1 MDNFYQRE
9 TFRKL
14 KTSVEL
20 DVFKKQDVNKI
31 YKYNDF
37 LVEQIYPL
45 DEKSATNLTNKINY
59 IKDSYLNETNKI
71 YYSII
76 PDKNYYTDNSH
87 LKPDYDKM
95 KQIMKNNLKDLQY
108 IDIFQNLKLDSY
120 YYTDSHWKQEK
131 LQSVAKTIANNM
143 NFTINQNYNE
153 QKVATFKGVYAGQL
167 PINTKEDEMK
177 ILVNDAITDANVYN
191 YETKEQGGI
200 YNFKKLSGYDKYDI
214 YLSGATP
221 LIEISNSNNKTNK
234 TLVIFRDSYASS
246 LAPLLMEGYSKITLV
261 DTRYISPKILNEYV
275 NFENADILFI
285 YSTLVINSSMALKQK
300 KQRFIYNKNKRI
312 EYFSLGEIPENLAEE
327 KTSKAQIKMCFVV
340 ANNENWQT
348 LFD

>member
-1 MDNFYQRE
+1 M
-9 TFRKL
+9 FRKL
-14 KTSVEL
+14 KTSVEI

-45 DEKSATNLTNKINY
+45 DEKSVTNLTNKINY

-87 LKPDYDKM
+87 LKLDYDKM

-108 IDIFQNLKLDSY
+108 IDVFQDLKLDSY

-131 LQSVAKTIANNM
+131 LQSVAKTIADNM
-143 NFTINQNYNE
+143 NFSITQNYNE

-167 PINTKEDEMK
+167 PINTKEDEIK
-177 ILVNDAITDANVYN
+177 ILVNDVMANVNVYN

-200 YNFKKLSGYDKYDI
+200 YNFKKLNGYDKYDI

-221 LIEISNSNNKTNK
+221 LIEINNQNNKTNK

-246 LAPLLMEGYSKITLV
+246 LAPLLTEGYSKITLV

-285 YSTLVINSSMALKQK
+285 YSTLVINSSMALK
-300 KQRFIYNKNKRI
+300 
-312 EYFSLGEIPENLAEE
+312 
-327 KTSKAQIKMCFVV
+327 
-340 ANNENWQT
+340 
-348 LFD
+348 

>member
-45 DEKSATNLTNKINY
+45 DEKSAINLTNKINY

-87 LKPDYDKM
+87 LKLDYGKM
-95 KQIMKNNLKDLQY
+95 QQIMENNLNGLQY
-108 IDIFQNLKLDSY
+108 IDIFQDLNLDSY

-131 LQSVAKTIANNM
+131 LQNVAKTIAENM
-143 NFTINQNYNE
+143 NFSITQNYNE

-167 PINTKEDEMK
+167 PINTKEDEIK
-177 ILVNDAITDANVYN
+177 ILVNNVIADANAYN

-200 YNFKKLSGYDKYDI
+200 YNFKKLTGYDKYDI

-221 LIEISNSNNKTNK
+221 LIEISNANNKTNK

-246 LAPLLMEGYSKITLV
+246 LAPLLTEGYSKITLV

-275 NFENADILFI
+275 DFENADILFL
-285 YSTLVINSSMALKQK
+285 YSTLVINNSMALK
-300 KQRFIYNKNKRI
+300 
-312 EYFSLGEIPENLAEE
+312 
-327 KTSKAQIKMCFVV
+327 
-340 ANNENWQT
+340 
-348 LFD
+348 

>member
-20 DVFKKQDVNKI
+20 DIFKKQDVNKI

-59 IKDSYLNETNKI
+59 IKESYLNETNKI

-87 LKPDYDKM
+87 LKLDYDKM
-95 KQIMKNNLKDLQY
+95 QQIMENNLNGLQY
-108 IDIFQNLKLDSY
+108 IDIFQDLSLDSY

-131 LQSVAKTIANNM
+131 LQNVAKTIAENM
-143 NFTINQNYNE
+143 NFSITQNYNE

-167 PINTKEDEMK
+167 PINTKEDEIK
-177 ILVNDAITDANVYN
+177 ILVNDVIADANAYN

-200 YNFKKLSGYDKYDI
+200 YNFKKLTGYDKYDI

-221 LIEISNSNNKTNK
+221 LIEISNANNKTNK
-234 TLVIFRDSYASS
+234 TLVIFRDSHASS

-261 DTRYISPKILNEYV
+261 DTRYISPKILNEYA

-285 YSTLVINSSMALKQK
+285 YSTLVINSSMALK
-300 KQRFIYNKNKRI
+300 
-312 EYFSLGEIPENLAEE
+312 
-327 KTSKAQIKMCFVV
+327 
-340 ANNENWQT
+340 
-348 LFD
+348 

>member
-20 DVFKKQDVNKI
+20 DIFKKQDVNKI

-59 IKDSYLNETNKI
+59 IKESYLNETNKI

-87 LKPDYDKM
+87 LKLDYDKM
-95 KQIMKNNLKDLQY
+95 QQIMENNLNGLQY
-108 IDIFQNLKLDSY
+108 IDIFQDLSLDSY

-131 LQSVAKTIANNM
+131 LQNVAKTIAENM
-143 NFTINQNYNE
+143 NFSITQNYNE

-167 PINTKEDEMK
+167 PINTKEDEIK
-177 ILVNDAITDANVYN
+177 ILVNDVIADANAYN

-200 YNFKKLSGYDKYDI
+200 YNFKKLTGYDKYDI

-221 LIEISNSNNKTNK
+221 LIEISNANNKTNK

-261 DTRYISPKILNEYV
+261 DTRYISPKILNEYA

-285 YSTLVINSSMALKQK
+285 YSTLVINSSMALK
-300 KQRFIYNKNKRI
+300 
-312 EYFSLGEIPENLAEE
+312 
-327 KTSKAQIKMCFVV
+327 
-340 ANNENWQT
+340 
-348 LFD
+348 

>member
-20 DVFKKQDVNKI
+20 DIFKKQDVNKI

-59 IKDSYLNETNKI
+59 IKESYLNETNKI

-87 LKPDYDKM
+87 LKLDYDKM
-95 KQIMKNNLKDLQY
+95 QQIMENNLNGLQY
-108 IDIFQNLKLDSY
+108 IDIFQDLSLDSY

-131 LQSVAKTIANNM
+131 LQNVAKTIAENM
-143 NFTINQNYNE
+143 NFSITQNYNE

-167 PINTKEDEMK
+167 PINTKEDEIK
-177 ILVNDAITDANVYN
+177 ILVNDVIVDANAYN

-200 YNFKKLSGYDKYDI
+200 YNFKKLTGYDKYDI

-221 LIEISNSNNKTNK
+221 LIEISNANNKTNK

-285 YSTLVINSSMALKQK
+285 YSTLVINSSMALK
-300 KQRFIYNKNKRI
+300 
-312 EYFSLGEIPENLAEE
+312 
-327 KTSKAQIKMCFVV
+327 
-340 ANNENWQT
+340 
-348 LFD
+348 

>member
-1 MDNFYQRE
+1 M
-9 TFRKL
+9 
-14 KTSVEL
+14 
-20 DVFKKQDVNKI
+20 
-31 YKYNDF
+31 
-37 LVEQIYPL
+37 
-45 DEKSATNLTNKINY
+45 TNKINY
-59 IKDSYLNETNKI
+59 IKDNYLNETNKI

-167 PINTKEDEMK
+167 PINTKEDEIK

-191 YETKEQGGI
+191 YEAKEQGGI

-285 YSTLVINSSMALKQK
+285 YSTLVINSSMALK
-300 KQRFIYNKNKRI
+300 
-312 EYFSLGEIPENLAEE
+312 
-327 KTSKAQIKMCFVV
+327 
-340 ANNENWQT
+340 
-348 LFD
+348 

>member
-9 TFRKL
+9 MFRKL
-14 KTSVEL
+14 KTLVEL
-20 DVFKKQDVNKI
+20 DVFNKQDVNKI

-45 DEKSATNLTNKINY
+45 DEKSVTNLTNKINY

-87 LKPDYDKM
+87 LKLDYDKM

-108 IDIFQNLKLDSY
+108 IDVFQDLKLDSY

-131 LQSVAKTIANNM
+131 LQSVAKTIADNM
-143 NFTINQNYNE
+143 NFSITQNYNE

-167 PINTKEDEMK
+167 PINTKEDEIK
-177 ILVNDAITDANVYN
+177 ILVNDVMANVNVYN

-200 YNFKKLSGYDKYDI
+200 YNFKKLNGYDKYDI

-221 LIEISNSNNKTNK
+221 LIEINNQNNKTNK

-246 LAPLLMEGYSKITLV
+246 LAPLLTEGYSKITLV

-285 YSTLVINSSMALKQK
+285 YSTLVINSSMALK
-300 KQRFIYNKNKRI
+300 
-312 EYFSLGEIPENLAEE
+312 
-327 KTSKAQIKMCFVV
+327 
-340 ANNENWQT
+340 
-348 LFD
+348 

>member
-20 DVFKKQDVNKI
+20 DIFKKQDVNKI

-59 IKDSYLNETNKI
+59 IKESYLNETNKI

-87 LKPDYDKM
+87 LKLDYDKM
-95 KQIMKNNLKDLQY
+95 QQIMENNLNGLQY
-108 IDIFQNLKLDSY
+108 IDIFQDLSLDSY

-131 LQSVAKTIANNM
+131 LQNVAKTIAENM
-143 NFTINQNYNE
+143 NFSITQNYNE

-177 ILVNDAITDANVYN
+177 ILVNDAITDANAYN

-200 YNFKKLSGYDKYDI
+200 YNFKKLTGYDKYDI

-221 LIEISNSNNKTNK
+221 LIEISNANNKTNK

-285 YSTLVINSSMALKQK
+285 YSTLVINSSMALK
-300 KQRFIYNKNKRI
+300 
-312 EYFSLGEIPENLAEE
+312 
-327 KTSKAQIKMCFVV
+327 
-340 ANNENWQT
+340 
-348 LFD
+348 

>member
-9 TFRKL
+9 MFRKL
-14 KTSVEL
+14 KTSVEI

-45 DEKSATNLTNKINY
+45 DEKSVTNLTNKINY

-87 LKPDYDKM
+87 LKLDYDKM

-108 IDIFQNLKLDSY
+108 IDVFQDLKLDSY

-131 LQSVAKTIANNM
+131 LQSVAKTIADNM
-143 NFTINQNYNE
+143 NFSITQNYNE

-167 PINTKEDEMK
+167 PINTKEDEIK
-177 ILVNDAITDANVYN
+177 ILVNNVIADANAYN

-200 YNFKKLSGYDKYDI
+200 YNFKKLTGYDKYDI

-221 LIEISNSNNKTNK
+221 LIEISNANNKTNK

-246 LAPLLMEGYSKITLV
+246 LAPLLTEGYSKITLV

-275 NFENADILFI
+275 NFENADILFL
-285 YSTLVINSSMALKQK
+285 YSTLIINNSMALK
-300 KQRFIYNKNKRI
+300 
-312 EYFSLGEIPENLAEE
+312 
-327 KTSKAQIKMCFVV
+327 
-340 ANNENWQT
+340 
-348 LFD
+348 

>member
-20 DVFKKQDVNKI
+20 DIFKKQDVNKI
-31 YKYNDF
+31 YKYSDF

-45 DEKSATNLTNKINY
+45 DEKSITNLTNKINY
-59 IKDSYLNETNKI
+59 IKDNYLNETNKI

-131 LQSVAKTIANNM
+131 LQSVAKTIADNM
-143 NFTINQNYNE
+143 NFSITQNYNE

-167 PINTKEDEMK
+167 PINTKEDEIK

-246 LAPLLMEGYSKITLV
+246 LAPLLTEGYSKITLV

-285 YSTLVINSSMALKQK
+285 YSTLVINSSMALK
-300 KQRFIYNKNKRI
+300 
-312 EYFSLGEIPENLAEE
+312 
-327 KTSKAQIKMCFVV
+327 
-340 ANNENWQT
+340 
-348 LFD
+348 

>member
-87 LKPDYDKM
+87 LKLDYDKM
-95 KQIMKNNLKDLQY
+95 QQIMENNLNGLQY
-108 IDIFQNLKLDSY
+108 IDIFQDLNLDSY

-131 LQSVAKTIANNM
+131 LQNVAKTIAENM
-143 NFTINQNYNE
+143 NFSITQNYNE

-167 PINTKEDEMK
+167 PINTKEDEIK
-177 ILVNDAITDANVYN
+177 ILVNNVIADANAYN

-200 YNFKKLSGYDKYDI
+200 YNFKKLTGYDKYDI

-221 LIEISNSNNKTNK
+221 LIEISNANNKTNK

-285 YSTLVINSSMALKQK
+285 YSTLVINSSMALK
-300 KQRFIYNKNKRI
+300 
-312 EYFSLGEIPENLAEE
+312 
-327 KTSKAQIKMCFVV
+327 
-340 ANNENWQT
+340 
-348 LFD
+348 

>member
-87 LKPDYDKM
+87 LKLDYGKM
-95 KQIMKNNLKDLQY
+95 QQIMENNLNGLQY
-108 IDIFQNLKLDSY
+108 IDIFQDLSLDSY

-131 LQSVAKTIANNM
+131 LQNVAKTIAENM
-143 NFTINQNYNE
+143 NFSITQNYNE

-167 PINTKEDEMK
+167 PINTKEDEIK
-177 ILVNDAITDANVYN
+177 ILVNNVIADANAYN

-200 YNFKKLSGYDKYDI
+200 YNFKKLTGYDKYDI

-221 LIEISNSNNKTNK
+221 LIEISNANNKTNK

-275 NFENADILFI
+275 NFENADILFL
-285 YSTLVINSSMALKQK
+285 YSTLVINNSMALK
-300 KQRFIYNKNKRI
+300 
-312 EYFSLGEIPENLAEE
+312 
-327 KTSKAQIKMCFVV
+327 
-340 ANNENWQT
+340 
-348 LFD
+348 

>member
-9 TFRKL
+9 MFRKL
-14 KTSVEL
+14 KTSVEI

-45 DEKSATNLTNKINY
+45 DEKSVTNLTNKINY

-87 LKPDYDKM
+87 LKLDYDKM

-108 IDIFQNLKLDSY
+108 IDIFQDLNLDSY

-131 LQSVAKTIANNM
+131 LPNVVETISENM
-143 NFTINQNYNE
+143 NFSITQNYNE

-167 PINTKEDEMK
+167 PINTKEDEIK
-177 ILVNDAITDANVYN
+177 ILVNDVMANVNVYN

-200 YNFKKLSGYDKYDI
+200 YNFKKLNGYDKYDI

-221 LIEISNSNNKTNK
+221 LIEINNQNNKTNK

-246 LAPLLMEGYSKITLV
+246 LAPLLTEGYSKITLV
-261 DTRYISPKILNEYV
+261 DTRYISPKILNEYID
-275 NFENADILFI
+275 FENADILFI
-285 YSTLVINSSMALKQK
+285 YSTLVINNSMALK
-300 KQRFIYNKNKRI
+300 
-312 EYFSLGEIPENLAEE
+312 
-327 KTSKAQIKMCFVV
+327 
-340 ANNENWQT
+340 
-348 LFD
+348 

>member
-87 LKPDYDKM
+87 LKLDYGKM
-95 KQIMKNNLKDLQY
+95 QQIMENNLNGLQY
-108 IDIFQNLKLDSY
+108 IDIFQDLSLDSY

-131 LQSVAKTIANNM
+131 LQNVAKTIAENM
-143 NFTINQNYNE
+143 NFSITQNYNE

-167 PINTKEDEMK
+167 PINTKEDEIK
-177 ILVNDAITDANVYN
+177 ILVNNVIADANAYN

-200 YNFKKLSGYDKYDI
+200 YNFKKLTGYDKYDI

-246 LAPLLMEGYSKITLV
+246 LAPLLTEGYSKITLV

-275 NFENADILFI
+275 NFENADILFL
-285 YSTLVINSSMALKQK
+285 YSTLIINNSMALK
-300 KQRFIYNKNKRI
+300 
-312 EYFSLGEIPENLAEE
+312 
-327 KTSKAQIKMCFVV
+327 
-340 ANNENWQT
+340 
-348 LFD
+348 

>member
-9 TFRKL
+9 MFRKL
-14 KTSVEL
+14 KTSVEI

-45 DEKSATNLTNKINY
+45 DEKSITNLTNKINY
-59 IKDSYLNETNKI
+59 IKDNYLNETNKI

-87 LKPDYDKM
+87 LKLDYDKM

-108 IDIFQNLKLDSY
+108 IDIFQDLNLDSY
-120 YYTDSHWKQEK
+120 YYIDSHWKQEK
-131 LQSVAKTIANNM
+131 LPNVVETISENM
-143 NFTINQNYNE
+143 NFSITQNYNE

-167 PINTKEDEMK
+167 PINTKEDEIK
-177 ILVNDAITDANVYN
+177 ILVNDVMANVNVYN

-221 LIEISNSNNKTNK
+221 LIEINNQNNKTNK

-246 LAPLLMEGYSKITLV
+246 LAPLLTEGYSKITLV

-275 NFENADILFI
+275 NFENADILFL
-285 YSTLVINSSMALKQK
+285 YSTLVINSSMALK
-300 KQRFIYNKNKRI
+300 
-312 EYFSLGEIPENLAEE
+312 
-327 KTSKAQIKMCFVV
+327 
-340 ANNENWQT
+340 
-348 LFD
+348 

>member
-59 IKDSYLNETNKI
+59 IKDCYLNETNKI

-87 LKPDYDKM
+87 LKLDYDKM
-95 KQIMKNNLKDLQY
+95 QQIMENNLNGLQY
-108 IDIFQNLKLDSY
+108 IDIFQDLSLDSY

-131 LQSVAKTIANNM
+131 LQNVAKTIAENM
-143 NFTINQNYNE
+143 NFSITQNYNE

-167 PINTKEDEMK
+167 PINTKEDEIK
-177 ILVNDAITDANVYN
+177 ILVNNVIADANAYN

-200 YNFKKLSGYDKYDI
+200 YNFKKLTGYDKYDI

-221 LIEISNSNNKTNK
+221 LIEISNANNKTNK

-246 LAPLLMEGYSKITLV
+246 LAPLLTEGYSKITLV

-275 NFENADILFI
+275 DFENADILFL
-285 YSTLVINSSMALKQK
+285 YSTLVINNSMALK
-300 KQRFIYNKNKRI
+300 
-312 EYFSLGEIPENLAEE
+312 
-327 KTSKAQIKMCFVV
+327 
-340 ANNENWQT
+340 
-348 LFD
+348 

>member
-45 DEKSATNLTNKINY
+45 DEKSVTNLTNKINY
-59 IKDSYLNETNKI
+59 IKDSYLKETNKI

-76 PDKNYYTDNSH
+76 PDKNYYTDNNH
-87 LKPDYDKM
+87 LKLDYDKM
-95 KQIMKNNLKDLQY
+95 KQIMQNNLKDLQY
-108 IDIFQNLKLDSY
+108 IDIFQDLGLDSY

-131 LQSVAKTIANNM
+131 LQNVAKTIAQNM
-143 NFTINQNYNE
+143 NFNISENYNE
-153 QKVATFKGVYAGQL
+153 QKITTFKGVYAGQL
-167 PINTKEDEMK
+167 PINTKEDEIK
-177 ILVNDAITDANVYN
+177 ILVNDVMANVNVYN

-200 YNFKKLSGYDKYDI
+200 YNFKKLNGYDKYDI

-221 LIEISNSNNKTNK
+221 LIEINNQNNKTNK

-246 LAPLLMEGYSKITLV
+246 LAPLLTEGYSKITLV

-285 YSTLVINSSMALKQK
+285 YSTLVINSSMALK
-300 KQRFIYNKNKRI
+300 
-312 EYFSLGEIPENLAEE
+312 
-327 KTSKAQIKMCFVV
+327 
-340 ANNENWQT
+340 
-348 LFD
+348 

>member
-20 DVFKKQDVNKI
+20 DIFKKQDVNKI
-31 YKYNDF
+31 YKYSDF

-45 DEKSATNLTNKINY
+45 DEKSITNLTNKINY
-59 IKDSYLNETNKI
+59 IKDNYLNETNKI

-131 LQSVAKTIANNM
+131 LQSVAKTIADNM
-143 NFTINQNYNE
+143 NFSITQNYNE

-167 PINTKEDEMK
+167 PINTKEDEIK

-246 LAPLLMEGYSKITLV
+246 LASLLMEGYSKITLV

-285 YSTLVINSSMALKQK
+285 YSTLVINSSMALK
-300 KQRFIYNKNKRI
+300 
-312 EYFSLGEIPENLAEE
+312 
-327 KTSKAQIKMCFVV
+327 
-340 ANNENWQT
+340 
-348 LFD
+348 

>member
-9 TFRKL
+9 MFRKL
-14 KTSVEL
+14 KTSVEI

-45 DEKSATNLTNKINY
+45 DEKSVTNLTNKINY

-87 LKPDYDKM
+87 LKLDYDKM
-95 KQIMKNNLKDLQY
+95 KQIMKNNLKGLQY
-108 IDIFQNLKLDSY
+108 IDIFQDLNLDSY

-131 LQSVAKTIANNM
+131 LQSVAKTIADNM
-143 NFTINQNYNE
+143 NFSITQNYNE

-221 LIEISNSNNKTNK
+221 LIEISNSDNKTNK

-246 LAPLLMEGYSKITLV
+246 LAPLLTEGYSKITLV
-261 DTRYISPKILNEYV
+261 DTRYISPKILNEYID
-275 NFENADILFI
+275 FENADILFI
-285 YSTLVINSSMALKQK
+285 YSTLVINSSMALK
-300 KQRFIYNKNKRI
+300 
-312 EYFSLGEIPENLAEE
+312 
-327 KTSKAQIKMCFVV
+327 
-340 ANNENWQT
+340 
-348 LFD
+348 

>member
-9 TFRKL
+9 MFRKL
-14 KTSVEL
+14 KTSVEI

-45 DEKSATNLTNKINY
+45 DEKSVTNLTNKINY

-87 LKPDYDKM
+87 LKLDYDKM

-108 IDIFQNLKLDSY
+108 IDVFQDLKLDSY

-131 LQSVAKTIANNM
+131 LQSVAKTIADNM
-143 NFTINQNYNE
+143 NFSITQNYNE

-167 PINTKEDEMK
+167 PINTKEDEIK
-177 ILVNDAITDANVYN
+177 ILVNDVMANVNVYN

-200 YNFKKLSGYDKYDI
+200 YNFKKLNGYDKYDI

-221 LIEISNSNNKTNK
+221 LIEINNQNNKTNK

-285 YSTLVINSSMALKQK
+285 YSTLVINSNMALK
-300 KQRFIYNKNKRI
+300 
-312 EYFSLGEIPENLAEE
+312 
-327 KTSKAQIKMCFVV
+327 
-340 ANNENWQT
+340 
-348 LFD
+348 

>member
-1 MDNFYQRE
+1 MIRGNFATKFDNYAMDNFYQRE
-9 TFRKL
+9 IFRKL

-20 DVFKKQDVNKI
+20 DIFKKQDVNKI
-31 YKYNDF
+31 YKYSDF

-45 DEKSATNLTNKINY
+45 DEKSITNLTNKINY
-59 IKDSYLNETNKI
+59 IKDNYLNETNKI

-87 LKPDYDKM
+87 LKLNYDKM

-108 IDIFQNLKLDSY
+108 IDIFQDLNLDSY

-131 LQSVAKTIANNM
+131 LQSVAKTIADNM
-143 NFTINQNYNE
+143 NFSITQNYNE

-167 PINTKEDEMK
+167 PINTKEDEIK
-177 ILVNDAITDANVYN
+177 ILVNDVMANVNVYN

-200 YNFKKLSGYDKYDI
+200 YNFKKLNGYDKYDI

-221 LIEISNSNNKTNK
+221 LIEINNQNNKTNK

-246 LAPLLMEGYSKITLV
+246 LAPLLTEGYSKITLV

-275 NFENADILFI
+275 DFENADILFL
-285 YSTLVINSSMALKQK
+285 YSTLVINSSMALK
-300 KQRFIYNKNKRI
+300 
-312 EYFSLGEIPENLAEE
+312 
-327 KTSKAQIKMCFVV
+327 
-340 ANNENWQT
+340 
-348 LFD
+348 

>member
-9 TFRKL
+9 MFRKL
-14 KTSVEL
+14 KTSVEI

-45 DEKSATNLTNKINY
+45 DEKSVTNLTNKINY

-87 LKPDYDKM
+87 LKLDYDKM

-108 IDIFQNLKLDSY
+108 IDVFQDLKLDSY

-131 LQSVAKTIANNM
+131 LQSVAKTIADNM
-143 NFTINQNYNE
+143 NFSITQNYNE

-167 PINTKEDEMK
+167 PINTKEDEIK
-177 ILVNDAITDANVYN
+177 ILVNDVMANVNVYN

-200 YNFKKLSGYDKYDI
+200 YNFKKLNGYDKYDI

-221 LIEISNSNNKTNK
+221 LIEINNQNNKTNK

-246 LAPLLMEGYSKITLV
+246 LAPLLTEGYSKITLV

-285 YSTLVINSSMALKQK
+285 YSTLVINSSMALK
-300 KQRFIYNKNKRI
+300 
-312 EYFSLGEIPENLAEE
+312 
-327 KTSKAQIKMCFVV
+327 
-340 ANNENWQT
+340 
-348 LFD
+348 

>member
-20 DVFKKQDVNKI
+20 DIFKKQDVNKI
-31 YKYNDF
+31 YKYSDF

-45 DEKSATNLTNKINY
+45 DEKSITNLTNKINY
-59 IKDSYLNETNKI
+59 IKDNYLNETNKI

-131 LQSVAKTIANNM
+131 LQSVAKTIADNM
-143 NFTINQNYNE
+143 NFSITQNYNE
-153 QKVATFKGVYAGQL
+153 QKVATFKGVYADQL
-167 PINTKEDEMK
+167 PINTKEDEIK

-285 YSTLVINSSMALKQK
+285 YSTLVINSSMALK
-300 KQRFIYNKNKRI
+300 
-312 EYFSLGEIPENLAEE
+312 
-327 KTSKAQIKMCFVV
+327 
-340 ANNENWQT
+340 
-348 LFD
+348 

>member
-20 DVFKKQDVNKI
+20 DIFKKQDVNKI
-31 YKYNDF
+31 YKYSDF

-45 DEKSATNLTNKINY
+45 DEKSVTNLTNKINY

-87 LKPDYDKM
+87 LKLDYDKM

-108 IDIFQNLKLDSY
+108 IDVFQDLKLDSY

-131 LQSVAKTIANNM
+131 LQSVAKTIADNM
-143 NFTINQNYNE
+143 NFSITQNYNE

-167 PINTKEDEMK
+167 PINTKEDEIK
-177 ILVNDAITDANVYN
+177 ILVNDVMANVNVYN

-200 YNFKKLSGYDKYDI
+200 YNFKKLNGYDKYDI

-221 LIEISNSNNKTNK
+221 LIEINNQNNKTNK

-246 LAPLLMEGYSKITLV
+246 LAPLLTEGYSKITLV

-285 YSTLVINSSMALKQK
+285 YSTLVINSSMALK
-300 KQRFIYNKNKRI
+300 
-312 EYFSLGEIPENLAEE
+312 
-327 KTSKAQIKMCFVV
+327 
-340 ANNENWQT
+340 
-348 LFD
+348 

>member
-20 DVFKKQDVNKI
+20 DIFKKQDVNKI
-31 YKYNDF
+31 YKYSDF

-45 DEKSATNLTNKINY
+45 
-59 IKDSYLNETNKI
+59 
-71 YYSII
+71 
-76 PDKNYYTDNSH
+76 
-87 LKPDYDKM
+87 
-95 KQIMKNNLKDLQY
+95 DLQY

-131 LQSVAKTIANNM
+131 LQSVAKTIADNM
-143 NFTINQNYNE
+143 NFSITQNYNE

-167 PINTKEDEMK
+167 PINTKEDEIK
-177 ILVNDAITDANVYN
+177 ILVNDVIADANVYN
-191 YETKEQGGI
+191 YEAKEQGGI
-200 YNFKKLSGYDKYDI
+200 YNFKKLNGYDKYDI

-285 YSTLVINSSMALKQK
+285 YSTLVINSSMALK
-300 KQRFIYNKNKRI
+300 
-312 EYFSLGEIPENLAEE
+312 
-327 KTSKAQIKMCFVV
+327 
-340 ANNENWQT
+340 
-348 LFD
+348 

>member
-45 DEKSATNLTNKINY
+45 DEKSVTNLTNKINY
-59 IKDSYLNETNKI
+59 IKDSYLKETNKI

-76 PDKNYYTDNSH
+76 PDKNYYTDNNH
-87 LKPDYDKM
+87 LKLDYDKM
-95 KQIMKNNLKDLQY
+95 KQIMQNNLKDLQY
-108 IDIFQNLKLDSY
+108 IDIFQDLRLDSY

-131 LQSVAKTIANNM
+131 LQNVAKTIAQNM
-143 NFTINQNYNE
+143 NFNISENYNE
-153 QKVATFKGVYAGQL
+153 QKITTFKGVYAGQL
-167 PINTKEDEMK
+167 PINTKEDEIR
-177 ILVNDAITDANVYN
+177 ILINNTIGYANVYN
-191 YETKEQGGI
+191 YETKEQGEI
-200 YNFKKLSGYDKYDI
+200 YNFKKLNGYDKYDI

-221 LIEISNSNNKTNK
+221 LIEISNSNNKENK
-234 TLVIFRDSYASS
+234 TLIIFRDSYASS
-246 LAPLLMEGYSKITLV
+246 LAPLLTEGYSKITLV

-275 NFENADILFI
+275 DFENADILFL
-285 YSTLVINSSMALKQK
+285 YSTLVINSSMALK
-300 KQRFIYNKNKRI
+300 
-312 EYFSLGEIPENLAEE
+312 
-327 KTSKAQIKMCFVV
+327 
-340 ANNENWQT
+340 
-348 LFD
+348 

>member
-45 DEKSATNLTNKINY
+45 DEKSAINLTNKINY

-87 LKPDYDKM
+87 LKLDYGKM
-95 KQIMKNNLKDLQY
+95 QQIMENNLNGLQY
-108 IDIFQNLKLDSY
+108 IDIFQDLNLDSY

-131 LQSVAKTIANNM
+131 LQNVAKTIAENM
-143 NFTINQNYNE
+143 NFSITQNYNE

-167 PINTKEDEMK
+167 PINPKEDEIK
-177 ILVNDAITDANVYN
+177 ILVNNVIADANAYN

-200 YNFKKLSGYDKYDI
+200 YNFKKLTGYDKYDI

-221 LIEISNSNNKTNK
+221 LIEISNANNKTNK

-246 LAPLLMEGYSKITLV
+246 LAPLLTEGYSKITLV

-275 NFENADILFI
+275 NFENADILFL
-285 YSTLVINSSMALKQK
+285 YSTLIINNSMALK
-300 KQRFIYNKNKRI
+300 
-312 EYFSLGEIPENLAEE
+312 
-327 KTSKAQIKMCFVV
+327 
-340 ANNENWQT
+340 
-348 LFD
+348 

>member
-20 DVFKKQDVNKI
+20 DIFKKQDVNKI

-45 DEKSATNLTNKINY
+45 DEKSITNLTNKINY
-59 IKDSYLNETNKI
+59 IKDNYLNETNKI

-143 NFTINQNYNE
+143 NFSITQNYNE

-167 PINTKEDEMK
+167 PINTKEDEIK
-177 ILVNDAITDANVYN
+177 ILVNDVMANVNVYN

-200 YNFKKLSGYDKYDI
+200 YNFKKLNGYDKYDI

-221 LIEISNSNNKTNK
+221 LIEINNQNNKTNK

-285 YSTLVINSSMALKQK
+285 YSTLVINSSMALK
-300 KQRFIYNKNKRI
+300 
-312 EYFSLGEIPENLAEE
+312 
-327 KTSKAQIKMCFVV
+327 
-340 ANNENWQT
+340 
-348 LFD
+348 

>member
-20 DVFKKQDVNKI
+20 DIFKKQDVNKI

-45 DEKSATNLTNKINY
+45 DEKSVTNLTNKINY

-87 LKPDYDKM
+87 LKLDYDKM

-108 IDIFQNLKLDSY
+108 IDVFQDLKLDSY

-131 LQSVAKTIANNM
+131 LQSVAKTIADNM
-143 NFTINQNYNE
+143 NFSITQNYNE

-167 PINTKEDEMK
+167 PINTKEDEIK

-285 YSTLVINSSMALKQK
+285 YSTLVINSSMALK
-300 KQRFIYNKNKRI
+300 
-312 EYFSLGEIPENLAEE
+312 
-327 KTSKAQIKMCFVV
+327 
-340 ANNENWQT
+340 
-348 LFD
+348 

>member
-20 DVFKKQDVNKI
+20 DIFKKQDVNKI

-59 IKDSYLNETNKI
+59 IKESYLNETNKI

-87 LKPDYDKM
+87 LKLDYDKM
-95 KQIMKNNLKDLQY
+95 QQIMENNLNGLQY
-108 IDIFQNLKLDSY
+108 IDIFQDLSLDSY

-131 LQSVAKTIANNM
+131 LQNVAKTIAENM
-143 NFTINQNYNE
+143 NFSITQNNNE

-167 PINTKEDEMK
+167 PINTKEDEIK
-177 ILVNDAITDANVYN
+177 ILVNDVIADANAYN

-200 YNFKKLSGYDKYDI
+200 YNFKKLTGYDKYDI

-221 LIEISNSNNKTNK
+221 LIEISNANNKTNK

-285 YSTLVINSSMALKQK
+285 YSTLVINSSMALK
-300 KQRFIYNKNKRI
+300 
-312 EYFSLGEIPENLAEE
+312 
-327 KTSKAQIKMCFVV
+327 
-340 ANNENWQT
+340 
-348 LFD
+348 

>member
-20 DVFKKQDVNKI
+20 DIFKKQDVNKI

-45 DEKSATNLTNKINY
+45 DEKSITNLTNKINY
-59 IKDSYLNETNKI
+59 IKDNYLNETNKI

-76 PDKNYYTDNSH
+76 TDKNYYTDNSH

-131 LQSVAKTIANNM
+131 LQSVAKTIADNM
-143 NFTINQNYNE
+143 NFSITQNYNE

-246 LAPLLMEGYSKITLV
+246 LAPLLTEGYSKITLV
-261 DTRYISPKILNEYV
+261 DTRYISPKILNEYID
-275 NFENADILFI
+275 FENADILFI
-285 YSTLVINSSMALKQK
+285 YSTLVINSSMALK
-300 KQRFIYNKNKRI
+300 
-312 EYFSLGEIPENLAEE
+312 
-327 KTSKAQIKMCFVV
+327 
-340 ANNENWQT
+340 
-348 LFD
+348 

>member
-9 TFRKL
+9 MFRKL
-14 KTSVEL
+14 KTSVEI

-45 DEKSATNLTNKINY
+45 DEKSVTNLTNKINY

-87 LKPDYDKM
+87 LKLDYDKM

-108 IDIFQNLKLDSY
+108 IDVFQDLKLDSY

-131 LQSVAKTIANNM
+131 LQSVAKTIADNM
-143 NFTINQNYNE
+143 NFSITQNYNE

-167 PINTKEDEMK
+167 PINTKEDEIK
-177 ILVNDAITDANVYN
+177 ILVNDVMANVNVYN

-200 YNFKKLSGYDKYDI
+200 YNFKKLNGYDKYDI

-221 LIEISNSNNKTNK
+221 LIEINNQNNKTNK

-246 LAPLLMEGYSKITLV
+246 LAPLLTEGYSKITLV

-275 NFENADILFI
+275 DFENADILI
-285 YSTLVINSSMALKQK
+285 LYSTLVINNSMALK
-300 KQRFIYNKNKRI
+300 
-312 EYFSLGEIPENLAEE
+312 
-327 KTSKAQIKMCFVV
+327 
-340 ANNENWQT
+340 
-348 LFD
+348 

>member
-9 TFRKL
+9 MFRKL
-14 KTSVEL
+14 KTSVEI

-45 DEKSATNLTNKINY
+45 DEKSVTNLTNKINY

-87 LKPDYDKM
+87 LKLNYDKM

-108 IDIFQNLKLDSY
+108 IDVFQDLKLDSY

-131 LQSVAKTIANNM
+131 LQSVAKTIADNM
-143 NFTINQNYNE
+143 NFSITQNYNE

-167 PINTKEDEMK
+167 PINTKEDEIK
-177 ILVNDAITDANVYN
+177 ILVNDVMANVNVYN

-200 YNFKKLSGYDKYDI
+200 YNFKKLNGYDKYDI

-221 LIEISNSNNKTNK
+221 LIEISNSNNKINK

-246 LAPLLMEGYSKITLV
+246 LAPLLTEGYSKITLV

-275 NFENADILFI
+275 DFENADILFI
-285 YSTLVINSSMALKQK
+285 YSTLVINSSMALK
-300 KQRFIYNKNKRI
+300 
-312 EYFSLGEIPENLAEE
+312 
-327 KTSKAQIKMCFVV
+327 
-340 ANNENWQT
+340 
-348 LFD
+348 

>member
-9 TFRKL
+9 MFRKL
-14 KTSVEL
+14 KTSVEI

-87 LKPDYDKM
+87 LKLDYDKM

-108 IDIFQNLKLDSY
+108 IDVFQDLKLDSY

-131 LQSVAKTIANNM
+131 LQSVAKTIADNM
-143 NFTINQNYNE
+143 NFSITQNYNE

-167 PINTKEDEMK
+167 PINTKEDEIK
-177 ILVNDAITDANVYN
+177 ILVNDVMANVNVYN

-200 YNFKKLSGYDKYDI
+200 YNFKKLTGYDKYDI

-221 LIEISNSNNKTNK
+221 LIEISNANNKTNK

-246 LAPLLMEGYSKITLV
+246 LAPLLTEGYSKITLV

-275 NFENADILFI
+275 NFENADILFL
-285 YSTLVINSSMALKQK
+285 YSTLIINNSMALK
-300 KQRFIYNKNKRI
+300 
-312 EYFSLGEIPENLAEE
+312 
-327 KTSKAQIKMCFVV
+327 
-340 ANNENWQT
+340 
-348 LFD
+348 

>member
-9 TFRKL
+9 MFRKL
-14 KTSVEL
+14 KTSVEI

-45 DEKSATNLTNKINY
+45 DEKSVTNLTNKINY

-87 LKPDYDKM
+87 LKLDYDKM

-108 IDIFQNLKLDSY
+108 IDVFQDLKLDSY

-131 LQSVAKTIANNM
+131 LQSVAKTIADM
-143 NFTINQNYNE
+143 NFSITQNYNE

-167 PINTKEDEMK
+167 PINTKEDEIK
-177 ILVNDAITDANVYN
+177 ILVNDVMANVNVYN

-200 YNFKKLSGYDKYDI
+200 YNFKKLNGYDKYDI

-221 LIEISNSNNKTNK
+221 LIEINNQNNKTNK

-246 LAPLLMEGYSKITLV
+246 LAPLLTEGYSKITLV

-285 YSTLVINSSMALKQK
+285 YSTLVINSSMALK
-300 KQRFIYNKNKRI
+300 
-312 EYFSLGEIPENLAEE
+312 
-327 KTSKAQIKMCFVV
+327 
-340 ANNENWQT
+340 
-348 LFD
+348 

>member
-45 DEKSATNLTNKINY
+45 DEKSVTNLTNKINY

-87 LKPDYDKM
+87 LKLDYDKM
-95 KQIMKNNLKDLQY
+95 QQIMENNLNGLQY
-108 IDIFQNLKLDSY
+108 IDIFQDLNLDSY

-131 LQSVAKTIANNM
+131 LQNVVKTIVENM

-167 PINTKEDEMK
+167 PINTKEDEIK
-177 ILVNDAITDANVYN
+177 ILVNDVIADANAYN

-200 YNFKKLSGYDKYDI
+200 YNFKKLTGYDKYDI

-221 LIEISNSNNKTNK
+221 LIEISNANNKTNK

-275 NFENADILFI
+275 DFENADILFL
-285 YSTLVINSSMALKQK
+285 YSTLVINNSMSLK
-300 KQRFIYNKNKRI
+300 
-312 EYFSLGEIPENLAEE
+312 
-327 KTSKAQIKMCFVV
+327 
-340 ANNENWQT
+340 
-348 LFD
+348 

>member
-45 DEKSATNLTNKINY
+45 DEKSVTNLTNKINY
-59 IKDSYLNETNKI
+59 IKDSYLKETNKI

-76 PDKNYYTDNSH
+76 PDKNYYTDNNH
-87 LKPDYDKM
+87 LKLDYDKM
-95 KQIMKNNLKDLQY
+95 KQIMQNNLKDLQY
-108 IDIFQNLKLDSY
+108 IDIFQDLGLDSY

-131 LQSVAKTIANNM
+131 LQNVAKTIAQNM
-143 NFTINQNYNE
+143 NFNISENYNE
-153 QKVATFKGVYAGQL
+153 QKITTFKGVYAGQL
-167 PINTKEDEMK
+167 PINTKEDEIR
-177 ILVNDAITDANVYN
+177 ILINNTIGYANVYN
-191 YETKEQGGI
+191 YETKEQGEI
-200 YNFKKLSGYDKYDI
+200 YNFKKLNGYDKYDI

-275 NFENADILFI
+275 NFENADILFL
-285 YSTLVINSSMALKQK
+285 YSTLVINNSMSLK
-300 KQRFIYNKNKRI
+300 
-312 EYFSLGEIPENLAEE
+312 
-327 KTSKAQIKMCFVV
+327 
-340 ANNENWQT
+340 
-348 LFD
+348 